1 MCSESPRGTV
11 NFRKAVTEKSQ
22 HENKPAH
29 FHFLH
34 LLLTLTLTGQ
44 SITGITQDQASQHP
58 STEQGSRAPSLCGQ
72 WIAAPEKT
80 EPVLFRSVAPG
91 RLTLL
96 QWVVL
101 PILVYGKH

>member
-1 MCSESPRGTV
+1 MCLESPRGTV
-11 NFRKAVTEKSQ
+11 NFRKAVTEKRQ

-29 FHFLH
+29 SH
-34 LLLTLTLTGQ
+34 LLHVLLTPTLTGQ
-44 SITGITQDQASQHP
+44 RITGITQDQASQHP
-58 STEQGSRAPSLCGQ
+58 STEQGSRAPPLCGQ
-72 WIAAPEKT
+72 WIAAPGKA

-101 PILVYGKH
+101 QILVYGKH